1 MENVISYLEERGLIE
16 EVSSKE
22 LTQIFNTPR
31 VLYLGIDPT
40 ASSLHLGNLVGL
52 VVLRMFQKFG
62 HRPVIVMGGTTA
74 AIGDPSGK
82 SVERPLLS
90 QDEITE
96 NIIHLKQT
104 IQHCLDYTNA
114 KTTPIIVNNSDWYS
128 GMNVVTFL
136 RDIGKQFRIGP
147 MLGKDSVRTRLNS
160 EEGMSFT
167 EFTYQI
173 LQGYDFNYL
182 FNKYNVELQIG
193 GSDQYGN
200 ITAGIECT
208 RKMTGKSVFG
218 LSFPL
223 LTRSDGKKF
232 GKSEEGAI
240 WLSKEKISPF
250 QFYQLLLK
258 FPDPD
263 VVPMLKK
270 LTFLPLEEIAEIE
283 RKHGAFEMKPNDLQ
297 KILADIITEFIH
309 GKEGLAEAKAATA
322 AMAIGST
329 DVNLEALME
338 ALPSLPSLT
347 LQKDEVVGATY
358 VELMC
363 KAGMSTSKAE
373 ARKLIQNNGAYLN
386 KVRVEDVSFSISE
399 NDLLDGK
406 LLLLSSGKKKTLVI
420 RIK

>member
-52 VVLRMFQKFG
+52 VVLRMFQNFG

-104 IQHCLDYTNA
+104 IQHCLDYSNA

-160 EEGMSFT
+160 E
-167 EFTYQI
+167 
-173 LQGYDFNYL
+173 
-182 FNKYNVELQIG
+182 
-193 GSDQYGN
+193 
-200 ITAGIECT
+200 
-208 RKMTGKSVFG
+208 
-218 LSFPL
+218 
-223 LTRSDGKKF
+223 
-232 GKSEEGAI
+232 
-240 WLSKEKISPF
+240 
-250 QFYQLLLK
+250 
-258 FPDPD
+258 
-263 VVPMLKK
+263 
-270 LTFLPLEEIAEIE
+270 
-283 RKHGAFEMKPNDLQ
+283 
-297 KILADIITEFIH
+297 
-309 GKEGLAEAKAATA
+309 
-322 AMAIGST
+322 
-329 DVNLEALME
+329 
-338 ALPSLPSLT
+338 
-347 LQKDEVVGATY
+347 
-358 VELMC
+358 
-363 KAGMSTSKAE
+363 
-373 ARKLIQNNGAYLN
+373 
-386 KVRVEDVSFSISE
+386 
-399 NDLLDGK
+399 
-406 LLLLSSGKKKTLVI
+406 
-420 RIK
+420 